1 MSFSFDKNLPSI
13 DDRKKL
19 SSAKPATKK
28 KAMKKSK
35 KVVRKKSRAKTA
47 TAKKAPAKG
56 FFAKLKKLAG
66 F

>member
-1 MSFSFDKNLPSI
+1 MSFTFDKNLPSI

-19 SSAKPATKK
+19 SSAKTATKK

-35 KVVRKKSRAKTA
+35 KVVRKKSRAKPA
-47 TAKKAPAKG
+47 AKKAPVKG

>member
-1 MSFSFDKNLPSI
+1 MSFTFDKNIPSI

-19 SSAKPATKK
+19 SSPKTATKK

-35 KVVRKKSRAKTA
+35 KVSRKKSRAKA
-47 TAKKAPAKG
+47 SAKKAPAKG